1 MRASRGMGCI
11 NPAKVPGAKKSIAK
25 PVVTRK
31 VKKFDKGGSVNQH
44 EGMSHGTAREPTIE
58 ELQAINPVKY
68 GEPGLENV
76 YPEALI
82 GSGVPSSIAKLGRG
96 VVSKVDPRIAHP
108 ITNRLYK
115 DMFVD
120 GRGEFEAGNTSR
132 EWGGRNVFSQKEIED
147 IKNTGYMLP
156 REGGNSKSK
165 YFTMSDNPKNH
176 LRVRSENIPVGKPVR
191 REHIELRDE
200 ETGKY
205 NPLKKGG
212 IIKAKKKAKGGL
224 TGPLDN
230 LVKAEIDFGRIG
242 KTNKKLG
249 K

>member
-1 MRASRGMGCI
+1 MRVSRGMGCI
-11 NPAKVPGAKKSIAK
+11 NHA
-25 PVVTRK
+25 K

-44 EGMSHGTAREPTIE
+44 EGMSHGTAREPSIE
-58 ELQAINPVKY
+58 ELQALNPVKY
-68 GEPGLENV
+68 GEPGLEKV
-76 YPEALI
+76 YPEAFI

-96 VVSKVDPRIAHP
+96 VVSKVDPRIAQP

-132 EWGGRNVFSQKEIED
+132 EWGGRNVFSPSEIQD
-147 IKNTGYMLP
+147 IKNTGHMLQK
-156 REGGNSKSK
+156 EGSNKGK
-165 YFTMSDNPKNH
+165 YFTMSDNPKQN

-212 IIKAKKKAKGGL
+212 LVKTKQKIGKKK
-224 TGPLDN
+224 
-230 LVKAEIDFGRIG
+230 
-242 KTNKKLG
+242 
-249 K
+249 